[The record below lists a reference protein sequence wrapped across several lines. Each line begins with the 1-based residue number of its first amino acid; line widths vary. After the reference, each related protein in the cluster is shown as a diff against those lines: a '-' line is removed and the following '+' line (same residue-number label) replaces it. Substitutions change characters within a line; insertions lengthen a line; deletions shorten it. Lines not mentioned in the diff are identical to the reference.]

1 MKMNKEEIKEALLSL
16 TMGTT
21 ALALAYAF
29 LWFST
34 IFE

>member
-1 MKMNKEEIKEALLSL
+1 MKINIKEIKDALLSL
-16 TMGTT
+16 AMGTT